1 MLLVYC
7 RMGIFYK
14 NKGTS
19 KNIIRHAELVSASP
33 NNQGIAG
40 QARND
45 ERMIIGI
52 FRSPH
57 NNKQEIKHLHIRKF
71 LAEWK

>member
-1 MLLVYC
+1 MNLDIII
-7 RMGIFYK
+7 GI
-14 NKGTS
+14 NTIKGTS
-19 KNIIRHAELVSASP
+19 KNTIRHAELVSASP

-52 FRSPH
+52 FRSPL
-57 NNKQEIKHLHIRKF
+57 KKST
-71 LAEWK
+71 